1 MSNVYVID
9 ACSLINAAHNYNMNK
24 KAFAHIWET
33 LEDKIEN
40 GELIS
45 SAEIL
50 TELKD
55 EDLAKWAKAHKSAF
69 IPLTQEVQL
78 KTKEVLAK
86 YPAIIK
92 MRSSRNSNGDPFLI
106 ATAALYDGIVVTDE
120 GTKANGIPSVCQGLG
135 IEYINLSTYLDKILE

>member
-1 MSNVYVID
+1 MSKIYVID
-9 ACSLINAAHNYNMNK
+9 ACSLINAAHNYNMSK
-24 KAFAHIWET
+24 KAFSHIWET
-33 LEDKIEN
+33 FEEKIES

-45 SAEIL
+45 SSEIL

-55 EDLAKWAKAHKSAF
+55 ADLAKWAKGHKEAF

-78 KTKEVLAK
+78 KTKEILEK

-106 ATAALYDGIVVTDE
+106 ATAALHNGIVVTDE

-135 IEYINLSTYLDKILE
+135 IEYISLSTYLDRILE

>member
-24 KAFAHIWET
+24 KSFAHIWET
-33 LEDKIEN
+33 FAEKIDK

-50 TELKD
+50 MELKD
-55 EDLAKWAKAHKSAF
+55 EDLVKWAKLHKTAF

-78 KTKEVLAK
+78 KTKEVLEK

-92 MRSSRNSNGDPFLI
+92 MRSSKNSNGDPFLI
-106 ATAALYDGIVVTDE
+106 ATAALYEGIVVTDE

-135 IEYINLSTYLDKILE
+135 IEYINLSTYLDIILE